1 MKITPIVEA
10 DMTPDTAVD
19 DRSRLFGNER
29 DFVVIDPAF
38 GDSVLLIRLKSE
50 KEAGR
55 DQGITPL
62 PSHSQ

>member
-1 MKITPIVEA
+1 
-10 DMTPDTAVD
+10 MTPDTAVD

-29 DFVVIDPAF
+29 DFVVIHPAF